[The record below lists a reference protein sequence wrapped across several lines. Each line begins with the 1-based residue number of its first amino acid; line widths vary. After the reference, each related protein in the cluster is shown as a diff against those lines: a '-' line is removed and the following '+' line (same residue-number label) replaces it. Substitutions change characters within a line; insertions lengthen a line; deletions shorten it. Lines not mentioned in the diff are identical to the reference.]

1 MWESYRKACFPDGCP
16 AIQEKECRQAFF
28 AGALSFFGIMSTD
41 VTQLSDDDGAHALEV
56 LRVEADAVLREYS
69 VSNFSKGN

>member
-28 AGALSFFGIMSTD
+28 AGGLSFFSIMSNEIAL
-41 VTQLSDDDGAHALEV
+41 LSDDASAHALEG
-56 LRVEADAVLREYS
+56 LRAEADAVLREYS
-69 VSNFSKGN
+69 ISNFHKGN